1 MDTIVLEPDARGN
14 HHRPATPTISAAIT
28 IFHHRDPAGER

>member
-14 HHRPATPTISAAIT
+14 HKRLAEPAISAST
-28 IFHHRDPAGER
+28 PFFHRREPAGER